1 MLKTRYLTFEIWWDS
16 HIKVCYLAWSE
27 FLFLAHNVWEGVTC
41 NKKARVV
48 VVTWRASDIV
58 GSPGC
63 LSVLYPWQT
72 WKKNIDCVERAE
84 CNIRRCRTVSTYAR
98 CWELQST
105 KELFHYRKKK
115 SCGVS
120 LRLRG
125 CFLWLS
131 VSSELKRPLMIFKA
145 VLNTHDKFLTW
156 QQRCYVSFLYM
167 EKVHVWTKARTEA
180 WILVHNLNN
189 INGVMIQCWRH
200 GGNKDRRSWHWEVV
214 FNVWTLRWA

>member
-1 MLKTRYLTFEIWWDS
+1 MCERGWHATKKPGLLWLHGVHLTSWGHQD
-16 HIKVCYLAWSE
+16 
-27 FLFLAHNVWEGVTC
+27 
-41 NKKARVV
+41 
-48 VVTWRASDIV
+48 ASVYCTPD
-58 GSPGC
+58 
-63 LSVLYPWQT
+63 
-72 WKKNIDCVERAE
+72 KHENIDCVERAE

-120 LRLRG
+120 LRLKG

-131 VSSELKRPLMIFKA
+131 VSSELKRPLTIFKA

-189 INGVMIQCWRH
+189 INGVMIQCWGH

-214 FNVWTLRWA
+214 IFNVWTLRWP